1 MIALLSGLLF
11 GAGLTLSGMID
22 PHKVL
27 GFLNITGAWD
37 PSLLF
42 VMGGALLVFMP
53 GYQLLVKNRKLA
65 LNQAPMQIPTHS
77 KIDHTLII
85 GAAIFGIGWGLAG
98 VCPGPALVNLLSGS
112 IGVFG
117 FFIAMLAGMAGVHVW
132 QVLWTARTSRK
143 KS

>member
-65 LNQAPMQIPTHS
+65 LNQAPMQIPPHS

-143 KS
+143 TS

>member
-22 PHKVL
+22 PHKVQ

-65 LNQAPMQIPTHS
+65 LNQAPMQIPPHS

-143 KS
+143 TS

>member
-65 LNQAPMQIPTHS
+65 LNQAPMQIPPHS

-117 FFIAMLAGMAGVHVW
+117 FFIAMLAGMAGGHVW

-143 KS
+143 TS

>member
-27 GFLNITGAWD
+27 GFLNITGTWD

-65 LNQAPMQIPTHS
+65 LNQAPMQIPPHS

-143 KS
+143 TS

>member
-53 GYQLLVKNRKLA
+53 GYQLLVKNRKLT
-65 LNQAPMQIPTHS
+65 LNQAPMQIPPHS

-143 KS
+143 TS